1 MLQQYKG
8 VIKRMKHDEY
18 TRKVFEDRQE
28 DPLTLMNEFLKG
40 KSSYLVEHADTIKIH
55 IQTFM
60 KQAALEPN
68 NL

>member
-1 MLQQYKG
+1 
-8 VIKRMKHDEY
+8 MKHDEY
-18 TRKVFEDRQE
+18 TRKVFEDREE
-28 DPLTLMNEFLKG
+28 DPLILMNEFMQG
-40 KSSYLVEHADTIKIH
+40 KSSYLAEDADTVKIH